1 MIFLFA
7 TNTVLVTAFL
17 TYQFKVALILACFY
31 VLYRLLMSKE
41 TFHKLNRCLLNG
53 MLIVSFIL
61 PFCVITIH
69 RYVPQNVIETIEP
82 IERANTVSPPFT
94 AIQDLQAV
102 PDLKPEIRNTDVT
115 ASAATQP
122 GPEEPVN
129 LWTVA
134 FVVWLAGAA
143 FCIMRITVSVIQ
155 VIRLIKSGCEVFS
168 DGNVHVYVLD
178 KNISPFSWFNRIVIS
193 LDDFE
198 SANSSVIIDHE
209 MTHARL
215 GHSYDSLM
223 VDILSAM
230 QWFNPVT
237 VMLRNDLKDVHE
249 YQVDGCVLDDGF
261 DAREYQY
268 MLLGKVASMS
278 GYSVTNHFI
287 KQNLSDRIRMM
298 NRKESKSSR
307 ALKALYAPL
316 LAGIV
321 IMSLAV
327 TVYDCKPSKGSG
339 RNVDVL
345 RDSMQILDEIY
356 GQGKFNRFPWERG
369 AVWLTEG
376 DTVIVR
382 TGDGVEAVMKPREVA
397 DYLLDYK
404 DFSTHRIT
412 IVLSKLDGDQTETGL
427 NRARPLTDMLNE
439 VGIRTL
445 VVKSDAEWYEAYY
458 STYRYGR
465 IYTLRKGVYEL
476 DHNGLIVRGTPK
488 KLADWIKTLDIEYMA
503 FFPDEIMPWSDAS
516 IMMKA
521 AYERG
526 SRTFSI
532 CVSDSDNSMSVPADK
547 KAGGRLSRENKA
559 AGHYRITILPVKRN
573 LDKEFR
579 GRTVMDVERR
589 IRGEYTDDYIAKA
602 KKVIDNPAVLNGK
615 RVDKVIFCDKELVI
629 IRKNEGFKRNNWVR
643 PNAQDYQEQKII
655 ADGKEY
661 RFVREEGFHN
671 FSDYPWR
678 KEYDYANGSFFWA
691 PENGYLYSA
700 EVYEAVPEETN
711 CFDIV
716 AFVDRTGRTS
726 YVSRGVN
733 ISEDR
738 HLFDDVKAVRATSAM
753 TLELPGTQGTS
764 LATVQQIEM
773 TPDST
778 EVFLHV
784 LVRADFSYQAY
795 VGSDIKLTLNDGTTL
810 GLLSA
815 DVPLDEDFDRRGDH
829 VLTTARLVYP
839 RVELDKLCPDVQ
851 NGRYAKLSGTLFHRN
866 FELAIVGI
874 TEKI

>member
-1 MIFLFA
+1 MFFPFA
-7 TNTVLVTAFL
+7 TDSIPETTFL

-31 VLYRLLMSKE
+31 VLYRLLLSKE

-53 MLIVSFIL
+53 MLVLSFIL

-69 RYVPQNVIETIEP
+69 RYVPQDVIEMVEP
-82 IERANTVSPPFT
+82 IERISTVSDPFT
-94 AIQDLQAV
+94 AIQNLQAV
-102 PDLKPEIRNTDVT
+102 PDLKPEIRNTDET
-115 ASAATQP
+115 ASVTTQP
-122 GPEEPVN
+122 TPEKSVN
-129 LWTVA
+129 LWALTFA
-134 FVVWLAGAA
+134 VWLAGVA
-143 FCIMRITVSVIQ
+143 FHIIRIMLSAIQ
-155 VIRLIKSGCEVFS
+155 VRRLVKSGCEVCS

-178 KNISPFSWFNRIVIS
+178 KCISPFSWFNRIVMS
-193 LDDFE
+193 LDDYE
-198 SANSSVIIDHE
+198 SANCSVIIDHE
-209 MTHARL
+209 MAHIRL

-327 TVYDCKPSKGSG
+327 TVYDCKPSKGG
-339 RNVDVL
+339 DRYVDVL

-356 GQGKFNRFPWERG
+356 GQGKFNRYPWERG

-376 DTVIVR
+376 DSVIVR

-404 DFSTHRIT
+404 GFSTHRIT
-412 IVLSKLDGDQTETGL
+412 IVLSRLDGDQTETGL
-427 NRARPLTDMLNE
+427 NRARGLLDMLNE

-445 VVKSDAEWYEAYY
+445 AVKSDAEWLEAYY

-465 IYTLRKGVYEL
+465 IYTLQEGVYEL

-488 KLADWIKTLDIEYMA
+488 KLADWIKTLDIEYLA

-532 CVSDSDNSMSVPADK
+532 CVYDSGNSMSALAEQ
-547 KAGGRLSRENKA
+547 KASGRLSRENKA

-579 GRTVMDVERR
+579 GKTVMDVERR

-602 KKVIDNPAVLNGK
+602 KKVVDNPPVLNGK
-615 RVDKVIFCDKELVI
+615 SVYKVVFCKNELVVIFRD
-629 IRKNEGFKRNNWVR
+629 RGTNRNTWYR
-643 PNAQDYQEQKII
+643 PDVNGNQEYKII

-661 RFVREEGFHN
+661 RLLREEGFQN
-671 FSDYPWR
+671 FSDYPWNDD
-678 KEYDYANGSFFWA
+678 YGYANGSFFWV
-691 PENGYLYSA
+691 PERGYMYCA
-700 EVYEAVPEETN
+700 DVFEAVPDDVKT
-711 CFDIV
+711 FDIV
-716 AFVDRTGRTS
+716 ESDKRTELTS
-726 YVSRGVN
+726 YISRRVN
-733 ISEDR
+733 LSDDV
-738 HLFDDVKAVRATSAM
+738 HMFDDIRTVRVGSVTN
-753 TLELPGTQGTS
+753 LELPGTAGNS
-764 LATVQQIEM
+764 LAVVNHIEM
-773 TPDST
+773 TPEST
-778 EVFLHV
+778 EVFLNV
-784 LVRADFSYQAY
+784 LVHADFSYPAY
-795 VGSDIKLTLNDGTTL
+795 VGSDIKLTLNNGTEL
-810 GLLSA
+810 KLLSA
-815 DVPLDEDFDRRGDH
+815 DVPLDEDFAREGDQT
-829 VLTTARLVYP
+829 VTMAKLVYP
-839 RVELDKLCPDVQ
+839 KVELDKLCRDKQ
-851 NGRYAKLSGTLFHRN
+851 TNRYPTLSGTLFHHD
-866 FELAIVGI
+866 FELPIAGI
-874 TEKI
+874 TN

>member
-31 VLYRLLMSKE
+31 LLYRLLLSKE

-69 RYVPQNVIETIEP
+69 RYVPQNVVDTIEP

-115 ASAATQP
+115 APVTTQP
-122 GPEEPVN
+122 APEKPVN
-129 LWTVA
+129 LWAVA
-134 FVVWLAGAA
+134 FVVWLAGAV

-155 VIRLIKSGCEVFS
+155 VMRLIKSGCEVFS
-168 DGNVHVYVLD
+168 EGNVHVYVLD

-327 TVYDCKPSKGSG
+327 TVYDCKPSKGGG

-356 GQGKFNRFPWERG
+356 GQGKFNRFPWEMG

-412 IVLSKLDGDQTETGL
+412 VVLSKLDGDQTETGL
-427 NRARPLTDMLNE
+427 NRARPLLDMLNE

-445 VVKSDAEWYEAYY
+445 VVKSDREWFEAYY

-532 CVSDSDNSMSVPADK
+532 CVYDSDNSMSVPADK

-602 KKVIDNPAVLNGK
+602 KKVVDNPPVLNGK
-615 RVDKVIFCDKELVI
+615 SVYKVVFCQNELVVI
-629 IRKNEGFKRNNWVR
+629 IRNGGMARNTWYRPDVNESL
-643 PNAQDYQEQKII
+643 EHKII

-661 RFVREEGFHN
+661 RLLREEGFQN
-671 FSDYPWR
+671 FSDYPWNDDY
-678 KEYDYANGSFFWA
+678 EYANGSFFWV
-691 PENGYLYSA
+691 PERGYMYSA
-700 EVYEAVPEETN
+700 YVYEAVPVDVKSFDLVET
-711 CFDIV
+711 DK
-716 AFVDRTGRTS
+716 RTELTS
-726 YVSRGVN
+726 YITRGVN
-733 ISEDR
+733 LSDDL
-738 HLFDDVKAVRATSAM
+738 HLFDDIRMVRAGSVTS
-753 TLELPGTQGTS
+753 LELPGTVGGS
-764 LATVQQIEM
+764 LAAVNHIEM
-773 TPDST
+773 TPEST
-778 EVFLHV
+778 DVYLNV
-784 LVRADFSYQAY
+784 LVRADFSYPAY
-795 VGSDIKLTLNDGTTL
+795 VGSDIKLTLNDGTEL
-810 GLLSA
+810 KLLSA
-815 DVPLDEDFDRRGDH
+815 DVPLDEDFARDGDQT
-829 VLTTARLVYP
+829 VTTAKLVYP
-839 RVELDKLCPDVQ
+839 KVELDKMCKDKQ
-851 NGRYAKLSGTLFHRN
+851 TNRYPTLSGTLLHHD
-866 FELAIVGI
+866 FELIIAGI
-874 TEKI
+874 IH

>member
-31 VLYRLLMSKE
+31 LLYRLLLSKE

-69 RYVPQNVIETIEP
+69 RYVPQDVTETIEP
-82 IERANTVSPPFT
+82 IERANSVSAPFT
-94 AIQDLQAV
+94 AILDLQAV

-122 GPEEPVN
+122 GPERPVN
-129 LWTVA
+129 LWAVTFA
-134 FVVWLAGAA
+134 VWLAGVA
-143 FCIMRITVSVIQ
+143 FHIIRIMLSAIQ
-155 VIRLIKSGCEVFS
+155 VKRLVKSGCEVCS
-168 DGNVHVYVLD
+168 DSNVHVYVLD
-178 KNISPFSWFNRIVIS
+178 KCISPFSWFNRIVIS
-193 LDDFE
+193 LDDYE

-209 MTHARL
+209 MAHVRL

-237 VMLRNDLKDVHE
+237 AMLRNDLKDVHE

-287 KQNLSDRIRMM
+287 KQNLSDRIKMM

-307 ALKALYAPL
+307 VLKALYAPL

-327 TVYDCKPSKGSG
+327 TVYDCKPSNGGG

-345 RDSMQILDEIY
+345 RDSMQILDDIY
-356 GQGKFNRFPWERG
+356 GQGKFNRFPWESG

-412 IVLSKLDGDQTETGL
+412 VVLSKLDGDQTETGL
-427 NRARPLTDMLNE
+427 NRARPLMDMLNE

-532 CVSDSDNSMSVPADK
+532 CVYDSDNSMSVPADK

-559 AGHYRITILPVKRN
+559 AGHYRITILPIKRN

-602 KKVIDNPAVLNGK
+602 KKVVDNPPVLNGK
-615 RVDKVIFCDKELVI
+615 SVYKVVFCQNELVVI
-629 IRKNEGFKRNNWVR
+629 IRNGGMARNTWYRPDVNESL
-643 PNAQDYQEQKII
+643 EHKII

-661 RFVREEGFHN
+661 RLLREEGFQN
-671 FSDYPWR
+671 FSDYPWNDDY
-678 KEYDYANGSFFWA
+678 EYANGSFFWV
-691 PENGYLYSA
+691 PERGYMYSA
-700 EVYEAVPEETN
+700 YVYEAVPEETN

-716 AFVDRTGRTS
+716 AFDDRTGRTS

>member
-31 VLYRLLMSKE
+31 LLYRLLLSKE

-53 MLIVSFIL
+53 MLILSFIL

-69 RYVPQNVIETIEP
+69 RYVPQNVVDTIEP

-102 PDLKPEIRNTDVT
+102 PDLKPDIRNTDVT
-115 ASAATQP
+115 ASVATQP

-129 LWTVA
+129 LWEVA
-134 FVVWLAGAA
+134 FAIWLAGAV
-143 FCIMRITVSVIQ
+143 FCIIRIILSVIQ

-178 KNISPFSWFNRIVIS
+178 KNISPFSWFSRIVIS

-327 TVYDCKPSKGSG
+327 TVYDCMPSKGGG

-412 IVLSKLDGDQTETGL
+412 VVLSKLDGDQTETGL
-427 NRARPLTDMLNE
+427 NRARPLLDMLNE

-532 CVSDSDNSMSVPADK
+532 CVYDSDNSMSVPADK

-589 IRGEYTDDYIAKA
+589 IRGEYTEDYIAKA
-602 KKVIDNPAVLNGK
+602 KKVVDNPPVLNGK
-615 RVDKVIFCDKELVI
+615 SVYKVVFCQKELVVI
-629 IRKNEGFKRNNWVR
+629 IRNGGMARNTWYRPDVNESLE
-643 PNAQDYQEQKII
+643 YKII

-661 RFVREEGFHN
+661 RLLREEGFQN
-671 FSDYPWR
+671 FSDYPWN
-678 KEYDYANGSFFWA
+678 EDYEYANGSFFWV
-691 PENGYLYSA
+691 PERGYMYSA
-700 EVYEAVPEETN
+700 YVYEAVPVDVKSFDLVET
-711 CFDIV
+711 DK
-716 AFVDRTGRTS
+716 RTELTS
-726 YVSRGVN
+726 YITRGVN
-733 ISEDR
+733 LSDDL
-738 HLFDDVKAVRATSAM
+738 HLFDDIRMVRAGSVTS
-753 TLELPGTQGTS
+753 LELPGTVGVS
-764 LATVQQIEM
+764 LAAVNHIEM
-773 TPDST
+773 TPEST
-778 EVFLHV
+778 DVYLNV
-784 LVRADFSYQAY
+784 LVRADFSYPAY
-795 VGSDIKLTLNDGTTL
+795 VGSDIKLTLNDGTEL
-810 GLLSA
+810 KLLSA
-815 DVPLDEDFDRRGDH
+815 DVPLDEDFARDGDQT
-829 VLTTARLVYP
+829 VTTAKLVYP
-839 RVELDKLCPDVQ
+839 KVELDKMRKDKQ
-851 NGRYAKLSGTLFHRN
+851 TNRYPTLSGTLLHQD
-866 FELAIVGI
+866 FELIIAGI
-874 TEKI
+874 IN